1 MAKELKE
8 HTVMQLRKMAKKH
21 KIKQVKR
28 DGTFKTK
35 SELVRDLKSKM

>member
-1 MAKELKE
+1 MAKELKD
-8 HTVMQLRKMAKKH
+8 HTVMELRKMAKKH

-35 SELVRDLKSKM
+35 SELIRNLKAKK